1 MGVEPLGVSHA
12 WRRSKPAC
20 RAASDTLPLSPE
32 LAAAHF
38 AAHVHGLLATD
49 QRWAAAQPPLP
60 PPEYLPLA
68 LSDAVDI
75 MLAKA
80 NEDSLQRAF
89 GTAYVAYAFRNAALS
104 GARTEALPALS
115 SAYQRLMAGL
125 DHVPRNVAPDRVYLA
140 LLEELANRAACVK
153 NFELQATYYV
163 PLQSTEVTVTMNANR
178 VIADYDAIMDP
189 QNWARTAPELFLEAF
204 QMLDNGSPS
213 DPNARPTPLQPP
225 AAPPWSKHVFEHAQW
240 SINGTAFSNF
250 RNVLF
255 ISYQNG
261 VGSKYELHENL
272 TQNVLGF
279 SDEGGLDADS
289 GVVELTAI
297 SKSETRSTTRKKLR
311 FTKPIELKD
320 YLNWLNVP
328 LISMMLL
335 RSVVGN
341 ACIPTAVGGGR

>member
-1 MGVEPLGVSHA
+1 MAL
-12 WRRSKPAC
+12 
-20 RAASDTLPLSPE
+20 TPE

-49 QRWAAAQPPLP
+49 HAWEAAQPALP

-75 MLAKA
+75 MLAKS

-89 GTAYVAYAFRNAALS
+89 GTAYVAYAFRNAELS
-104 GARTEALPALS
+104 GGRTEAFPALS

-125 DHVPRNVAPDRVYLA
+125 DLIPRDVAPDRLYLT
-140 LLEELANRAACVK
+140 LLEELANRGACVK
-153 NFELQATYYV
+153 SFGLQATYYV
-163 PLQSTEVTVTMNANR
+163 PLQSTEVTVTMDANR

-204 QMLDNGSPS
+204 RMLDNGSPS
-213 DPNARPTPLQPP
+213 DPNAPVQPQPSPPPLNPP
-225 AAPPWSKHVFEHAQW
+225 SWSDHVFEHAQW
-240 SINGTAFSNF
+240 SVNGTAFSNF

-289 GVVELTAI
+289 GVVELTAT
-297 SKSETRSTTRKKLR
+297 SKSETRSKTRKKLR

-341 ACIPTAVGGGR
+341 ACIPPPVAGGR